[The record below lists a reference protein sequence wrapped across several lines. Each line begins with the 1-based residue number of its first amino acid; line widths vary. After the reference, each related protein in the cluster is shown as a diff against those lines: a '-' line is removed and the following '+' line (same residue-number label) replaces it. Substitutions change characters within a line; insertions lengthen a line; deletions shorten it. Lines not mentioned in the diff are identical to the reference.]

1 MIELLKHWYRQI
13 MLELTM
19 EPKSQILAGVIFS
32 LLVLFAF
39 GAHDFAILC
48 AMYYIM
54 IKVTK

>member
-19 EPKSQILAGVIFS
+19 EPNSQILVGVIAF
-32 LLVLFAF
+32 LLVLFLL